1 MKLLHLAG
9 AALALALSTQACAHG
24 RLAQVSVYDRNENRL
39 LPVYWHEGKA
49 YVVGR
54 PGNEYQVSVRSRA
67 EEVLAVVSVDGVNVV
82 TGETA
87 AAQQSGYVLYPGRP
101 MDIRG
106 WRKSME
112 RIAAFYFTEL
122 PDSYAAR
129 TGRPENVGVIGVAVF
144 RKKAPEPIARPFAA
158 PSAPVARQESGGARE
173 AAGASADARG
183 DSSGELASRSNRA
196 PEAKLGTGHGR
207 DESSQARYVAFER
220 ASANPAELITIYY
233 DSHRNLVARGVIRES
248 VPVAPLPRPFP
259 GFVPD
264 PA

>member
-9 AALALALSTQACAHG
+9 AALALALATQACAHG
-24 RLAQVSVYDRNENRL
+24 RLAQVSVYDRNENRQ
-39 LPVYWHEGKA
+39 LPVYWHDGKA

-54 PGNEYQVSVRSRA
+54 PGNEYQVSVRSRG

-87 AAQQSGYVLYPGRP
+87 AAPQSGYVLAPGRS

-144 RKKAPEPIARPFAA
+144 RKKQSEPIARPFAA
-158 PSAPVARQESGGARE
+158 PPAPIGRREAGGARE
-173 AAGASADARG
+173 DAGAGAGADA
-183 DSSGELASRSNRA
+183 SGELASRSNQA

-207 DESSQARYVAFER
+207 EEGSQARYVAFER
-220 ASANPAELITIYY
+220 ASAIPAEVITIYY

-248 VPVAPLPRPFP
+248 TPVAPLPRPFP